1 MKKIPSFEVN
11 HIDLLPGVYVSRK
24 DYVGAETL
32 TTFDIRITRPNL
44 EPVMGTGEIH
54 TTEHLVATYLRN
66 NEDKKESIVYFG
78 PMGCRTGYYLIMK
91 GDLKPEHIIGLLTEA
106 FEFVRDYEGEVPGA
120 NARDCGNYIDMN
132 LPMAKYYA
140 NKYLSETLYDITLE
154 KMVYPK

>member
-24 DYVGAETL
+24 DYVGDQIL

-66 NEDKKESIVYFG
+66 NEDKKELIVYFG

-91 GDLKPEHIIGLLTEA
+91 GDLQPEEILELLKEA
-106 FEFVRDYEGEVPGA
+106 FEFVRDFTDEIPGA

-140 NKYLSETLYDITLE
+140 NKYLSGTLYDITLE

>member
-24 DYVGAETL
+24 DYVGDQIL

-66 NEDKKESIVYFG
+66 NEDKKELIVYFG

-91 GDLKPEHIIGLLTEA
+91 GDLQPEEILELLKEA
-106 FEFVRDYEGEVPGA
+106 FEFVRDFTDEIPGA

-140 NKYLSETLYDITLE
+140 NKYLNETIYNITKE

>member
-24 DYVGAETL
+24 DYVGDQIL

-54 TTEHLVATYLRN
+54 ATEHLVATYLRN
-66 NEDKKESIVYFG
+66 NEDKKELIVYFG

-91 GDLKPEHIIGLLTEA
+91 GDLQPEEILELLKEA
-106 FEFVRDYEGEVPGA
+106 FEFVRDFTDEIPGA